1 MTITGLLDKGPAVQR
16 AMVVPEGPTLGYA
29 GVRDLAFETIQRLSA
44 TGMKRGDRVAI
55 LLPRGPD
62 TIAMFLAVAQ
72 VATACPMNSAYT
84 EAEFRFYLDDTGASF
99 LVVPPGGADE
109 ARRAFG
115 ERGPVI
121 EAALDRQGRMVLETG
136 SLPQGVLPASAPD
149 PDDIA
154 LVLHTSG
161 TTSRPKRV
169 PLRHRNL
176 VASVD
181 NIVRHY
187 GLGPDDV
194 CLCVMPLFHVHGLV
208 CALATFASGGT
219 VVVPPVFSPMGFWPV
234 AREARPTWFTASPT
248 PHQFILMRT
257 NADRPPGPG
266 GLRFA
271 AS

>member
-1 MTITGLLDKGPAVQR
+1 MTITGLLDNGPDARR
-16 AMVVPEGPTLGYA
+16 AMVVPDGPTLSYA
-29 GVRDLAFETIQRLSA
+29 GVRDLALETLQRLSA
-44 TGMKRGDRVAI
+44 IGMKRGDRVAI
-55 LLPRGPD
+55 VLPRGPD

-84 EAEFRFYLDDTGASF
+84 EGEFRFYLDDTGATF
-99 LVVPPGGADE
+99 LIVPPGDAGE

-121 EAALDRQGRMVLETG
+121 EAALDRQGRLVLETG
-136 SLPQGVLPASAPD
+136 GLPQRALPSSAPD

-176 VASVD
+176 MASVA

-187 GLGPDDV
+187 RLGPDDV
-194 CLCVMPLFHVHGLV
+194 SLSVMPLFHVHGLV

-219 VVVPPVFSPMGFWPV
+219 GGG
-234 AREARPTWFTASPT
+234 
-248 PHQFILMRT
+248 
-257 NADRPPGPG
+257 PPGFLPVG
-266 GLRFA
+266 FLA
-271 AS
+271 

>member
-1 MTITGLLDKGPAVQR
+1 MTITGLLDQGPDAQR
-16 AMVVPEGPTLGYA
+16 AMVVPDGPTLSYA
-29 GVRDLAFETIQRLSA
+29 GLRDLTSETIHRLCA
-44 TGMKRGDRVAI
+44 FGMKPGDRVAI
-55 LLPRGPD
+55 VLPRGPD

-84 EAEFRFYLDDTGASF
+84 EGEFRFYLDDTGASF
-99 LVVPPGGADE
+99 LIVPPGGAGE

-121 EAALDRQGRMVLETG
+121 EAALDRQGRMVLATG
-136 SLPQGVLPASAPD
+136 GLPQSVLSASAPD

-176 VASVD
+176 MASVD

-187 GLGPDDV
+187 RLGPDDV
-194 CLCVMPLFHVHGLV
+194 SLCVMPLFHVHGLV

-219 VVVPPVFSPMGFWPV
+219 VVVPPIFSPMGLLSF
-234 AREARPTWFTASPT
+234 EATHTFRRPS
-248 PHQFILMRT
+248 
-257 NADRPPGPG
+257 
-266 GLRFA
+266 
-271 AS
+271 